1 MDHLHQSKA
10 SGLGSD
16 IGFTN
21 TTKTK
26 LAVLSERICGF
37 ERQMETE
44 AKQRRESEEG
54 RVIAIKEAIS
64 KLEKTL
70 NAEIKRRVEA
80 NKALQAVSSFLSL
93 SFSLCACG
101 SGSLPLPFSLS
112 CSLSLYCRRIWHSA
126 TCRFDSTIA
135 AFGIH
140 YISVPAVSP
149 YHMLLSYQCM

>member
-10 SGLGSD
+10 SGLNTD
-16 IGFTN
+16 LGFTN
-21 TTKTK
+21 HTTKSK

-80 NKALQAVSSFLSL
+80 NKALQAVSSF
-93 SFSLCACG
+93 
-101 SGSLPLPFSLS
+101 
-112 CSLSLYCRRIWHSA
+112 
-126 TCRFDSTIA
+126 
-135 AFGIH
+135 
-140 YISVPAVSP
+140 
-149 YHMLLSYQCM
+149 